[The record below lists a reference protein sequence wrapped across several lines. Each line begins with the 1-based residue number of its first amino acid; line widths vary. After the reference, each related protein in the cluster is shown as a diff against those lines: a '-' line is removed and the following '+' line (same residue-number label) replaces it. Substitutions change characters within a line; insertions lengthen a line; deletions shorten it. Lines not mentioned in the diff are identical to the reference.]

1 LGLGRKDHDRHE
13 WERATRQTGE
23 TGADCQKLGTD
34 AQAQEHAMIW
44 NKIKE
49 RKFLFVL
56 GTLGLGVAGYE
67 WHQLKNDG
75 LVATASAKEK
85 PHRPVILAEGRLAA
99 YPGAEIT
106 LSAEL
111 SGKIVKLGV
120 KERDR
125 VKSGDVIAELDVKEQ
140 RAALNE
146 AWSRVKEAE
155 GDIRYLDREKG
166 RSQQLF
172 AQNVV
177 AQASLDKSVHD
188 ASSAE
193 RRRASLIASASRL
206 RAEVDRA
213 VVVAPLDGS
222 VTARF
227 TDAGEFVA
235 AGAPLVTIADLSR
248 LRVEAEVGEF
258 DAGRVRVGAPVA
270 IRAEGYDGKVWRGSV
285 EEIPDQ
291 VVARQLRPLDPSR
304 PVDTR
309 VLVVKVRLNEPMP
322 LRLAQRVEVEIER

>member
-1 LGLGRKDHDRHE
+1 
-13 WERATRQTGE
+13 
-23 TGADCQKLGTD
+23 
-34 AQAQEHAMIW
+34 MSIW
-44 NKIKE
+44 NALKQ

-56 GTLGLGVAGYE
+56 GALGLGVAGYE
-67 WHQLKNDG
+67 WHQAKNEG
-75 LVATASAKEK
+75 MVPTASAHEKK

-99 YPGAEIT
+99 YPGAEIA
-106 LSAEL
+106 LSAEI
-111 SGKIVKLGV
+111 SAKVVKLAV
-120 KERDR
+120 KEHDR
-125 VKSGDVIAELDVKEQ
+125 VKAGAVIAELDVKEQ

-155 GDIRYLDREKG
+155 GDIDYFKREKG
-166 RSQQLF
+166 RSQLLF

-206 RAEVDRA
+206 RAELDKA
-213 VVVAPLDGS
+213 VVLAPIDGT

-227 TDAGEFVA
+227 ADAGEFVA
-235 AGAPLVTIADLSR
+235 AGAQLVTIADLSR

-285 EEIPDQ
+285 EEIPDH
-291 VVARQLRPLDPSR
+291 VIARQLRPLDPSR

-309 VLVVKVRLNEPMP
+309 VLVVKVRLSESLP
-322 LRLAQRVEVEIER
+322 LRLGQRVEVEIER

>member
-1 LGLGRKDHDRHE
+1 M
-13 WERATRQTGE
+13 T
-23 TGADCQKLGTD
+23 
-34 AQAQEHAMIW
+34 IW
-44 NKIKE
+44 NTLKE
-49 RKFLFVL
+49 RRSLFVL
-56 GTLGLGVAGYE
+56 AALGIGVVGYE
-67 WHQLKNDG
+67 WHQMNSAG
-75 LVATASAKEK
+75 LVATASAREKK
-85 PHRPVILAEGRLAA
+85 PHRPVILAEGRLGA
-99 YPGAEIT
+99 YPGAEIV

-111 SGKIVKLGV
+111 SAKVVKLAV
-120 KERDR
+120 KEHDS
-125 VKSGDVIAELDVKEQ
+125 VKAGAVIAELDVKEQ

-146 AWSRVKEAE
+146 AWSRVKEAD
-155 GDIRYLDREKG
+155 GDIDYFKREKG
-166 RSQQLF
+166 RSQLLF

-206 RAEVDRA
+206 RAEVDKA
-213 VVVAPLDGS
+213 VVVAPIDGT

-227 TDAGEFVA
+227 ADAGEFVA

-258 DAGRVRVGAPVA
+258 DAGRVRIGAPVA

-285 EEIPDQ
+285 EEIPDH
-291 VVARQLRPLDPSR
+291 VIARQLRPLDPSR

-309 VLVVKVRLNEPMP
+309 VLVVKVRLNEPLP
-322 LRLAQRVEVEIER
+322 LRLGQRVEVEIER